1 MSETN
6 FIEPNKK
13 TKWGQYDVQMWMG
26 VVVSF
31 DAQKD
36 QIENGYGWK
45 YRVRILGDH
54 AVNESEN
61 KDEDFDYV
69 TCVLPTTAGTG
80 AGYKLRSVRIS
91 QGDTVFGLRGGGVG
105 GPAFILGT
113 LPRTRISV
121 KKDSG
126 NFAQLSGFW
135 SGGGLK
141 QNDTLSGEFNDQ
153 VGPAT
158 PGVTP
163 LDPKLYNKSNS
174 DNPSGNIE
182 QIGYDVNQDGE
193 IDDVEAKLTPPRVA
207 GDKNWDEGEPIN
219 SAQLEFIL
227 SNQVQVEIKEDDLE
241 KPLVVNG
248 QIVGYEQKPTGRFEM
263 VNLMENEESTAYI
276 TKVLDQAVTQNIG
289 GIDKKVANDVLT
301 ELRNGNP
308 QQAKELIFPPPL
320 PTSD

>member
-113 LPRTRISV
+113 LPRTRVGI
-121 KKDSG
+121 KTDSG
-126 NFAQLSGFW
+126 NFGQLSGFW
-135 SGGGLK
+135 SGGSVK
-141 QNDTLSGEFNDQ
+141 DTEILSGEFNDQ
-153 VGPAT
+153 VGPKFEKGLSGLEPGEWTKAT
-158 PGVTP
+158 ATNPSEKVKEIVPSVEKNDKKEFEDISEEDTEKVDVKNNAGKVV
-163 LDPKLYNKSNS
+163 DPK
-174 DNPSGNIE
+174 E
-182 QIGYDVNQDGE
+182 WNQ
-193 IDDVEAKLTPPRVA
+193 
-207 GDKNWDEGEPIN
+207 
-219 SAQLEFIL
+219 
-227 SNQVQVEIKEDDLE
+227 
-241 KPLVVNG
+241 
-248 QIVGYEQKPTGRFEM
+248 
-263 VNLMENEESTAYI
+263 
-276 TKVLDQAVTQNIG
+276 
-289 GIDKKVANDVLT
+289 
-301 ELRNGNP
+301 EL
-308 QQAKELIFPPPL
+308 L
-320 PTSD
+320 

>member
-69 TCVLPTTAGTG
+69 TCVLPTTAGSG
-80 AGYKLRSVRIS
+80 AAYKLRSVRIS
-91 QGDTVFGLRGGGVG
+91 QGDTVFGLRGGGENA
-105 GPAFILGT
+105 PQFIIGVM
-113 LPRTRISV
+113 PRTIYTNL
-121 KKDSG
+121 KKSG
-126 NFAQLSGFW
+126 NFATLSGFW

-141 QNDTLSGEFNDQ
+141 QNDTLSGEINGQ
-153 VGPAT
+153 LGPTT

-163 LDPKLYNKSNS
+163 LDPKHTINQ
-174 DNPSGNIE
+174 IE
-182 QIGYDVNQDGE
+182 MIHQE
-193 IDDVEAKLTPPRVA
+193 IL
-207 GDKNWDEGEPIN
+207 NN
-219 SAQLEFIL
+219 
-227 SNQVQVEIKEDDLE
+227 
-241 KPLVVNG
+241 
-248 QIVGYEQKPTGRFEM
+248 
-263 VNLMENEESTAYI
+263 
-276 TKVLDQAVTQNIG
+276 
-289 GIDKKVANDVLT
+289 
-301 ELRNGNP
+301 
-308 QQAKELIFPPPL
+308 
-320 PTSD
+320 